1 MIIRKA
7 KHSDSASI
15 ANYLMLA
22 MEQLL
27 YEFISKEDYDTAYTL
42 LLYFVSQKDNQYSY
56 ENCIVAEIDDEVV
69 GAVNYYDGEKLI
81 ELREPILNYVRDNF
95 NKKFNPENE
104 TQAGEY
110 YIDTLGVAPHMQGKG
125 IGTRL
130 LQYLI
135 DHYTVKQQQTL
146 GLLVDKENPDARKL
160 YMKLGFKSV
169 GKKILVGHEMEHLQ
183 INSLF

>member
-7 KHSDSASI
+7 KRSDSESI

-27 YEFISKEDYDTAYTL
+27 YEFICKEDYDVAYNL
-42 LLYFVSQKDNQYSY
+42 LLHFVSKKNNQYSY
-56 ENCIVAEIDDEVV
+56 LNCIVAEIDNKVAGV
-69 GAVNYYDGEKLI
+69 VNYYDGEKLI
-81 ELREPILNYVRDNF
+81 ELREPILDYVRAYF
-95 NKKFNPENE
+95 NKGFDPENE

-110 YIDTLGVAPHMQGKG
+110 YIDTLAVDPNMQGKG
-125 IGTRL
+125 IGTKL

-135 DHYTVKQQQTL
+135 DEYTVKQQKIV
-146 GLLVDKENPDARKL
+146 GLLVDKENPEARKL
-160 YMKLGFKSV
+160 YLRMGFKSV

-183 INSLF
+183 RNP